1 MRVVVGKLGGMNTP
15 TFTTLT
21 EAQFK
26 RVLGISRTT
35 FAELLSYLLTFKS
48 SRGRPCKLSTES
60 QLTLSLT
67 YWRDYPSLLTLGTQ
81 YGISETSAWRV
92 VRRVENRLRGS
103 GLLSLPKT
111 PSGSGVE
118 NPVVTLVDATEIPIE
133 RPKKNKSAGIVVSK
147 SATPLK
153 SKSP

>member
-1 MRVVVGKLGGMNTP
+1 MK
-15 TFTTLT
+15 TLT
-21 EAQFK
+21 FDTLTDAQFK

-35 FAELLSYLLTFKS
+35 FAELLSHLMTFKY
-48 SRGRPCKLSTES
+48 SRGRPCKLSAEA

-92 VRRVENRLRGS
+92 VRRVEDQLMKS
-103 GLLSLPKT
+103 GRLSLPKT
-111 PSGSGVE
+111 PSGTGSD

-133 RPKKNKSAGIVVSK
+133 RPKKTIALV
-147 SATPLK
+147 
-153 SKSP
+153 

>member
-1 MRVVVGKLGGMNTP
+1 MNTP
-15 TFTTLT
+15 SYHTLT
-21 EAQFK
+21 EVQFK

-35 FAELLSYLLTFKS
+35 FAELLSHLQTFKS
-48 SRGRPCKLSTES
+48 SRGRPCKLNVES

-92 VRRVENRLRGS
+92 VRRVEDRLMKS

-111 PSGSGVE
+111 PSGTGSD

-133 RPKKNKSAGIVVSK
+133 RPKKTVALV
-147 SATPLK
+147 
-153 SKSP
+153 